1 MAIVNLTIFEGRDE
15 ETKSRLIRAL
25 TDAVVKELPAK
36 PEHVRVV
43 IYVGFVANVDQ
54 SPETLQG
61 LRKIMTLVPIIG
73 FLASAAIIA
82 FFPFNT
88 GQHADMIREIRQRRV
103 ENSDAQ

>member
-1 MAIVNLTIFEGRDE
+1 MFGLVSLANKTSLAVGTW
-15 ETKSRLIRAL
+15 AL
-25 TDAVVKELPAK
+25 AGLL
-36 PEHVRVV
+36 HS
-43 IYVGFVANVDQ
+43 VGFVPNVDQ

-103 ENSDAQ
+103 DNSDPQ

>member
-43 IYVGFVANVDQ
+43 IIEVPEGNYGVAGKAVRLSSDDT
-54 SPETLQG
+54 P
-61 LRKIMTLVPIIG
+61 
-73 FLASAAIIA
+73 
-82 FFPFNT
+82 T
-88 GQHADMIREIRQRRV
+88 GA
-103 ENSDAQ
+103 

>member
-43 IYVGFVANVDQ
+43 IIEVPESNYGVAGKAVR
-54 SPETLQG
+54 L
-61 LRKIMTLVPIIG
+61 
-73 FLASAAIIA
+73 
-82 FFPFNT
+82 
-88 GQHADMIREIRQRRV
+88 
-103 ENSDAQ
+103 